1 MQTAEDLVRKEF
13 TQHYGDN
20 IQGNQHDHATTDFS
34 DFGDISVATDSSNEL
49 DRFLREKAEKV
60 KDPLEWW
67 YKNRTVYP
75 KLSRMVLD
83 FLCIPPTST
92 AVERVFSQGRH
103 LLPFTRN
110 GLSAA
115 SMRSH
120 LCLGSWARSDLIQ
133 MKDLQAAIKVKKRK
147 HVSSGIEADIV
158 V

>member
-13 TQHYGDN
+13 TQHYEGDN
-20 IQGNQHDHATTDFS
+20 IQGDQHDHATTDFS

-75 KLSRMVLD
+75 KLSRMALD

-92 AVERVFSQGRH
+92 AVERVFSTPS
-103 LLPFTRN
+103 PFHSKWPIC
-110 GLSAA
+110 GLYEESPV
-115 SMRSH
+115 SRI
-120 LCLGSWARSDLIQ
+120 LGTF
-133 MKDLQAAIKVKKRK
+133 
-147 HVSSGIEADIV
+147 
-158 V
+158 